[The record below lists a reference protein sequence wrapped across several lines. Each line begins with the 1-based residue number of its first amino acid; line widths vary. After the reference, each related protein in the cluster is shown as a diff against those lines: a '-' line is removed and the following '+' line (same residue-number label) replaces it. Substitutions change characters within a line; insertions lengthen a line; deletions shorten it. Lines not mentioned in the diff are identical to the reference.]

1 VYRSRTLI
9 AVFLAAALAACT
21 PADERAANYLA
32 KANDLFESGDLVKA
46 KLEARNAA
54 QIEPKNA
61 EARYL
66 LALIAEKEQEIRP
79 MIQHLLVAVDADPT
93 HVRARLKLGNL
104 MFFGQAFEQSL
115 EQLEAL
121 QELDPRNPAVILL
134 AGRHQAQQGDLA
146 AALASFEEAAAIDPD
161 NAEAIILRAASY
173 AEDDVEKALAIL
185 DGGIQRL
192 SIEKAKPLREIR
204 QLVLIQDGR
213 LDDAEAGWRSL
224 MNDFPDE
231 PRFQQEL
238 ARYYA
243 AEGRMDDADAVLRAV
258 AERDPTQVSP
268 RLTYAAFLATQR
280 DVGEAE
286 ATLKAFIEE
295 TPDAYELRLG
305 LAELYEATGRPD
317 DARATYE
324 ELGRLDPRGASG
336 LQARNRLAA
345 LLVQSGEMAVARE
358 RIEGILRDVSD
369 NPQALLLRAG
379 LNFNERRFQ
388 ESIADLRVVLR
399 REEGNQRALLLM
411 ALSYAQSGERV
422 LAKDTYRRLLD
433 VNPESP
439 DALMQLAALLAD
451 EGDFAGA
458 RPLLEQRTRL
468 APDDVLASGRL
479 VEVLIRT
486 DDLAAAEAEA
496 RRLAALPEQQG
507 LGDFQLGRAVQ
518 ASGNW
523 AGAILHYQAAVAL
536 RPADPPALEAL
547 VNAQSAA
554 GRNADNIPLLEQHI
568 AKYPDQVHA
577 VFLLAATYARDNNI
591 PKAEEYLEQVIAQR
605 PQTPLAYA
613 SLASLY
619 REPEADRDRRIAVFR
634 RGLAAIPG
642 NPDLGMLLGTELEL
656 GGRYDQAIALY
667 EELVAANPDY
677 DAAINNLAALLL
689 DHRDDAASH
698 ERALQL
704 ARRFAS
710 SDNAAMVDTLGWAYY
725 RNGQYTQAVGL
736 LERAV
741 SRRGDVPVLRYHL
754 GMTYLAMGN
763 DVGARQQLS
772 EALAREDVNFPGVDE
787 ARQAL
792 VKLQQ
797 G

>member
-21 PADERAANYLA
+21 PAEERAANYLA

-121 QELDPRNPAVILL
+121 EELEPRNPEVILL
-134 AGRHQAQQGDLA
+134 AGRHKAQQGDFP
-146 AALASFEEAAAIDPD
+146 AALAKFEEATAIDPD

-173 AEDDVEKALAIL
+173 AESDVEKSLAIL
-185 DGGIQRL
+185 DEGTQRL
-192 SIEKAKPLREIR
+192 AIEKAKPLREVR

-224 MNDFPDE
+224 MNDFPDDA
-231 PRFQQEL
+231 RYQQEL

-243 AEGRMDDADAVLRAV
+243 SQGRTDDADAVLRAV

-268 RLTYAAFLATQR
+268 RLTYVGFLASQR
-280 DVGEAE
+280 NVGEAE

-305 LAELYEATGRPD
+305 LAEIYEATDRRG
-317 DARATYE
+317 DARGVYQ
-324 ELGRLDPRGASG
+324 ELARLDPRGSNG

-345 LLVQSGEMAVARE
+345 LAIQDNDVAQARE
-358 RIEGILRDVSD
+358 VIEGILRDVSD
-369 NPQALLLRAG
+369 NPGALLLRAG
-379 LNFNERRFQ
+379 LNFNEGRFQ
-388 ESIADLRVVLR
+388 DVIADLRVVLR
-399 REEGNQRALLLM
+399 REESEQRALLL
-411 ALSYAQSGERV
+411 LAQAYFRSGELV
-422 LAKDTYRRLLD
+422 LAKDSYRRLLD
-433 VNPESP
+433 VNPENGE
-439 DALMQLAALLAD
+439 ALMQLAAIHAA
-451 EGDFAGA
+451 EGDLAAA
-458 RPLLEQRTRL
+458 RPLLERRTEL
-468 APDDVLASGRL
+468 APQDILAAGRYT
-479 VEVLIRT
+479 EVLIQL
-486 DDLAAAEAEA
+486 DQFDAAEAEA
-496 RRLAALPEQQG
+496 RRLATLPEQEG
-507 LGDFQLGRAVQ
+507 LGDFQLGRVTQ
-518 ASGNW
+518 ARGDW
-523 AGAILHYQAAVAL
+523 AGAIPYYRSTVEK
-536 RPADPPALEAL
+536 RPFDPPALEAL

-577 VFLLAATYARDNNI
+577 VFLLAATHARDNNI
-591 PKAEEYLEQVIAQR
+591 PKAEEYLEQVITQR

-613 SLASLY
+613 SMASLY

-667 EELVAANPDY
+667 EELVVANPDY
-677 DAAINNLAALLL
+677 DPAINNLAALLL

-772 EALAREDVNFPGVDE
+772 EALAREDVIFPGVDE
-787 ARQAL
+787 ARETL
-792 VKLQQ
+792 DKLQQ